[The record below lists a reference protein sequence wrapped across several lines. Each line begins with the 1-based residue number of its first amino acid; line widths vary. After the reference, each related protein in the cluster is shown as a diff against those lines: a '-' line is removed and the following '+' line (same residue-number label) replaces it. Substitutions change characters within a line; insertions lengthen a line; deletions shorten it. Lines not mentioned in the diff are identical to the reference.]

1 MKKTPII
8 ATLCVLVTCV
18 LVFQA
23 SPSVADTCTFD
34 FEATVR
40 VGPNTGKTVGG
51 ILTVEIDEHGSLSGS
66 LISNSLLAPDED
78 QTLAVVGQVN
88 GRAINLAL
96 QLQKS
101 ESATTA
107 GQVLL
112 GTGTAAFP
120 ISSATQCGGGMG
132 GTFAGPN
139 AGDIGDWLVCIGI
152 RVGDSF
158 CAGISW

>member
-51 ILTVEIDEHGSLSGS
+51 ILTAEIDEHGSLSGS
-66 LISNSLLAPDED
+66 LISNSLFATDED
-78 QTLAVVGQVN
+78 QPIAVVGQVT

-101 ESATTA
+101 EDETTA
-107 GQVLL
+107 GRALL

-120 ISSATQCGGGMG
+120 ISAATQCGGAMG
-132 GTFAGPN
+132 GTFAGPD

-152 RVGDSF
+152 RAGDF

>member
-8 ATLCVLVTCV
+8 ATFCVLVMCV

-66 LISNSLLAPDED
+66 LISNSLLATEED
-78 QTLAVVGQVN
+78 PIAVVGQVN

-101 ESATTA
+101 ESETTA
-107 GQVLL
+107 GQALL

-120 ISSATQCGGGMG
+120 ISSATQCGGAMG

-158 CAGISW
+158 CAGISF

>member
-51 ILTVEIDEHGSLSGS
+51 TLTVEIDEHGALTGS
-66 LISNSLLAPDED
+66 LINNSLLAIDED
-78 QTLAVVGQVN
+78 PIAVVGQVT
-88 GRAINLAL
+88 GRAISLAL

-101 ESATTA
+101 ESETTA
-107 GQVLL
+107 GQALL
-112 GTGTAAFP
+112 GTGVAAFP
-120 ISSATQCGGGMG
+120 IASATQCGGAMG
-132 GTFAGPN
+132 GTFAGPA

>member
-120 ISSATQCGGGMG
+120 IASATQCGGAMG
-132 GTFAGPN
+132 GTFAGPA

-152 RVGDSF
+152 RAGDF

>member
-1 MKKTPII
+1 MKKTSII
-8 ATLCVLVTCV
+8 ATFCVLVTCV

-23 SPSVADTCTFD
+23 SPSVADTCTFG

-51 ILTVEIDEHGSLSGS
+51 ILTVEIDEQGSLTGS
-66 LISNSLLAPDED
+66 LISNSLLPPDEE
-78 QTLAVVGQVN
+78 TLAVVGQVT
-88 GRAINLAL
+88 GRAINLAV

-101 ESATTA
+101 EDETTA
-107 GQVLL
+107 GQALL

-120 ISSATQCGGGMG
+120 ISSATQCGGAMG
-132 GTFAGPN
+132 GTFAGPA

-152 RVGDSF
+152 RAGDF